1 MPEKP
6 EGIKRIFSHF
16 VQAGSLQWFIISVV
30 VIIAKTRKSRKGK
43 ENVISLRFYRIYD
56 IGREIDLDWLER
68 ALAQNY
74 FTART
79 SFVRVKQKSIMIEE
93 PPLMIQMQP
102 IRVERDGKPFEFSV
116 VARVYDIGA
125 ISFCFIFEDRDA
137 HYSALE
143 EIAFL
148 FAGQEGLSEFY
159 LQYLKTLGEIIR
171 SHIRNFATDPDFFED
186 YTVYVTN
193 HRDDTLDP
201 VPLLIGEKTNVSPQI
216 REDILKNSLSYTT
229 DDLAILSWD
238 SALLCSPDSPTDI
251 IDLIE
256 FANVQVLELRYY
268 DRELTREMEKMYDDI
283 EHADRLSQFR
293 RSRQYHT
300 IMAKQMEN
308 SAEISEVIE
317 KVNNLIKVT
326 EDVYYARVYATAL
339 KVLRSGLWSES
350 VSRKIDIIRENYS
363 MLSDEV
369 RIQHSNFLEWVVIIL
384 IALEFG
390 LGIWQTLR

>member
-1 MPEKP
+1 M
-6 EGIKRIFSHF
+6 
-16 VQAGSLQWFIISVV
+16 
-30 VIIAKTRKSRKGK
+30 IA
-43 ENVISLRFYRIYD
+43 LRFYRIYD
-56 IGREIDLDWLER
+56 IGREIDLNWLER
-68 ALAQNY
+68 ALAQSY

-79 SFVRVKQKSIMIEE
+79 SFVRVKPKSIMIEE
-93 PPLMIQMQP
+93 PPLSILMHP
-102 IRVERDGKPFEFSV
+102 VRVERDGRAFEFSV

-125 ISFCFIFEDRDA
+125 ISFCLVYENQEADL
-137 HYSALE
+137 SALE

-159 LQYLKTLGEIIR
+159 VQYLKTLGEIIR
-171 SHIRNFATDPDFFED
+171 PHIKNFAINPDFFED
-186 YTVYVTN
+186 YSVYVTDR
-193 HRDDTLDP
+193 RDDSIDP
-201 VPLLIGEKTNVSPQI
+201 VPILIGERINISPQI
-216 REDILKNSLSYTT
+216 REEIVKNSLSYTT
-229 DDLAILSWD
+229 DDLAVLSWD
-238 SALLCSPDSPTDI
+238 SALLCNPESPTDL

-293 RSRQYHT
+293 RGRKYHA
-300 IMAKQMEN
+300 IMAKQME
-308 SAEISEVIE
+308 SYAEISEVIE

-350 VSRKIDIIRENYS
+350 VSRKIEVIQENYS

-369 RIQHSNFLEWVVIIL
+369 RIQHSNFLEWIIIIL

-390 LGIWQTLR
+390 LAIFQSLLR

>member
-1 MPEKP
+1 M
-6 EGIKRIFSHF
+6 
-16 VQAGSLQWFIISVV
+16 
-30 VIIAKTRKSRKGK
+30 
-43 ENVISLRFYRIYD
+43 ISLRFYRIYD
-56 IGREIDLDWLER
+56 IGREIDLDWLAK

-93 PPLMIQMQP
+93 PPLMIQMHP
-102 IRVERDGKPFEFSV
+102 IRVERDGRPFEFSV
-116 VARVYDIGA
+116 VARVYSIGA
-125 ISFCFIFEDRDA
+125 ISICFVLDRQDGG
-137 HYSALE
+137 YPELE

-148 FAGQEGLSEFY
+148 FAGQEGLGEFY
-159 LQYLKTLGEIIR
+159 IEYLKTLGEIIKP
-171 SHIRNFATDPDFFED
+171 HIRAFSINPDFFED
-186 YTVYVTN
+186 YSVYVTDR
-193 HRDDTLDP
+193 RDDTIDP
-201 VPLLIGEKTNVSPQI
+201 VPLLIGEKTKISPQI
-216 REDILKNSLSYTT
+216 REDILKNSLSYST

-238 SALLCSPDSPTDI
+238 SALLCSPESPTDI

-268 DRELTREMEKMYDDI
+268 DRELTREMEKMYEDI

-293 RSRQYHT
+293 RSRQYHA
-300 IMAKQMEN
+300 IMAKLMET

-326 EDVYYARVYATAL
+326 EDVYYARVYAIAL
-339 KVLRSGLWSES
+339 KVLRSGQWSES
-350 VSRKIDIIRENYS
+350 VSRKIDVIRGNYS

-369 RIQHSNFLEWVVIIL
+369 RIQHSNFLEWVIIIL

-390 LGIWQTLR
+390 LAIWQSVH

>member
-1 MPEKP
+1 
-6 EGIKRIFSHF
+6 
-16 VQAGSLQWFIISVV
+16 VV
-30 VIIAKTRKSRKGK
+30 LHYCNTQLRARK
-43 ENVISLRFYRIYD
+43 EEETLISLRFYRIYD

-68 ALAQNY
+68 ALAQSY

-93 PPLMIQMQP
+93 PPLMIQMNP

-116 VARVYDIGA
+116 VARVYDIGV
-125 ISFCFIFEDRDA
+125 ISFCFIFENPDA
-137 HYSALE
+137 HYSTLE

-159 LQYLKTLGEIIR
+159 EQYLKTFGEIIR
-171 SHIRNFATDPDFFED
+171 PHIKNFAIDPDFFED
-186 YTVYVTN
+186 YTIYVTDK
-193 HRDDTLDP
+193 RDDTLDH
-201 VPLLIGEKTNVSPQI
+201 VPLLIGEKTTVSSQI
-216 REDILKNSLSYTT
+216 REDILKNSLSYTP

-238 SALLCSPDSPTDI
+238 SALLCNPESPADI

-293 RSRQYHT
+293 RSRQYHA
-300 IMAKQMEN
+300 IMSKQMEN

-326 EDVYYARVYATAL
+326 EDVYYARVYASAL
-339 KVLRSGLWSES
+339 KVLRSRLWSES

-369 RIQHSNFLEWVVIIL
+369 RIQHSNRLEWVVIIL
-384 IALEFG
+384 IALE
-390 LGIWQTLR
+390 LVLAIWQSIG

>member
-1 MPEKP
+1 M
-6 EGIKRIFSHF
+6 
-16 VQAGSLQWFIISVV
+16 
-30 VIIAKTRKSRKGK
+30 
-43 ENVISLRFYRIYD
+43 ISLRFYRIYD